1 MAIANTVIQLKKSGV
16 SGNVPSSL
24 NYGELALNYYDGKL
38 YYKNASGTITYI
50 ASGSSVNSFAT
61 MNVAGSLILATSNTD
76 TLSYTAKNGI
86 SISANTTSKTIIL
99 DGNIIFSLANTAL
112 QNTSNI
118 ITAGSLLVSNTL
130 NVVGTITTGG
140 NISGANNIYANTGSF
155 TIVSSN
161 SINIGVGSIV
171 NMTSNVLTTGS
182 TSQTTIDS
190 FPTSTFRCAK
200 YLVELISGTAYH
212 MIELNVIQDGTNSEI
227 AQYGEVII
235 GYTLGTFDVNIASG
249 SLNLLMTPTNS
260 ATNVRLVRTALTAS

>member
-118 ITAGSLLVSNTL
+118 ITAGSLTVSSNL
-130 NVVGTITTGG
+130 AV
-140 NISGANNIYANTGSF
+140 ANSGSF
-155 TIVSSN
+155 NSVSSN
-161 SINIGVGSIV
+161 SINIGIGSIV
-171 NMTSNVLTTGS
+171 NMSSNVLTTGS
-182 TSQTTIDS
+182 TSQTIIDS
-190 FPTSTFRCAK
+190 FPTSAFRCAK
-200 YLVELISGTAYH
+200 YMVELISGTVYH
-212 MIELNVIQDGTNSEI
+212 MIELNVIHDGTTGDI

-235 GYTLGTFDVNIASG
+235 GYTLGTFDVNIISET
-249 SLNLLMTPTNS
+249 LNLLMTPTNS
-260 ATNVRLVRTALTAS
+260 VTNVRLVRTALTAS